1 VNPRVIPAGDAAFVV
16 EFDEAID
23 PAVNARV
30 MDLAATL
37 RVARRPGVR
46 DIVPTYRS
54 VAVYFDPLK
63 ADVIALQDLLVRE
76 GATAAAS
83 AEAPRPAVRIPV
95 CYGGDF
101 GPDLDAVA
109 GHAGL
114 TGEEVVRIHTAGT
127 YRVFMLGFLPGFA
140 YLGVL
145 DPRIGAP
152 RLDAPR
158 PSVPAGSVGIAGQ
171 QTGIYPTETPG
182 GWRVIGRTPVKPYDA
197 ERASPFLLN
206 PGDVVR
212 FFPID
217 RREYEAWPA

>member
-1 VNPRVIPAGDAAFVV
+1 
-16 EFDEAID
+16 
-23 PAVNARV
+23 
-30 MDLAATL
+30 
-37 RVARRPGVR
+37 
-46 DIVPTYRS
+46 
-54 VAVYFDPLK
+54 
-63 ADVIALQDLLVRE
+63 
-76 GATAAAS
+76 
-83 AEAPRPAVRIPV
+83 
-95 CYGGDF
+95 
-101 GPDLDAVA
+101 
-109 GHAGL
+109 
-114 TGEEVVRIHTAGT
+114 
-127 YRVFMLGFLPGFA
+127 MLGFLPGFA